1 MVLNCNAIYDLPY
14 IEWDRVFASAYPL
27 VITAIEEK
35 KGKRLHKV
43 GEMSYITMYD
53 LFRKFLVPQQPV

>member
-1 MVLNCNAIYDLPY
+1 MFSTICRYIVSLGMVLNCNAIYDLPY

-35 KGKRLHKV
+35 KEKD
-43 GEMSYITMYD
+43 YI
-53 LFRKFLVPQQPV
+53 KLVK